1 MTTDDVSA
9 VVDADLM
16 PVLVEAVARHDT
28 PFYVLDLARVE
39 RRARSFGTGVGQ
51 ALPHVACA
59 YPFKANPMAAV
70 TARAVGVYGRA
81 EVATVEE
88 LQLATSCTIPA
99 PTVFVGGIAKTTD
112 TLVRAAAVGATIKID
127 SEAELERLRRVWSR
141 VDDDGEWTVLLRIAL
156 PEGDGWSRFGLLP
169 DDAVRVATSGEP
181 WTRRLRGV
189 HFHAGTALP
198 DPAPFVDATRRC
210 SPVLQAI
217 GELDGIVRPCL
228 DIGGGYPNVPD
239 GDVEGTA
246 ARYVGA
252 VAEALAG
259 AGWEPEAVEVVCE
272 PGRITVERA
281 GLLVASVIEGAPRSA
296 GCAVVVNAG
305 STLAGGS
312 WAPVRAGRAVVFGDD
327 PVRAATCDVYGNLC
341 HEGDLVAEAA
351 IVARAGGP
359 PGTAVIGDVGA
370 YRLSA
375 AAPWMQQL
383 PVVYEV
389 RDGALAELRPALPL
403 ENFT

>member
-1 MTTDDVSA
+1 
-9 VVDADLM
+9 
-16 PVLVEAVARHDT
+16 
-28 PFYVLDLARVE
+28 
-39 RRARSFGTGVGQ
+39 
-51 ALPHVACA
+51 
-59 YPFKANPMAAV
+59 MAAV

-88 LQLATSCTIPA
+88 LQLATSS
-99 PTVFVGGIAKTTD
+99 PTASAVFVGGIAKTTD

-141 VDDDGEWTVLLRIAL
+141 IDFDGDWSVLLRIAL
-156 PEGDGWSRFGLLP
+156 PEGDGWSGSDCCP
-169 DDAVRVATSGEP
+169 TTPSASATSGEP

-198 DPAPFVDATRRC
+198 DPGPFVDATRRC
-210 SPVLQAI
+210 APVLHAI
-217 GELDGIVRPCL
+217 GGLEGVGRPRL

-281 GLLVASVIEGAPRSA
+281 GVARRLRRRAHAEECRVRGGRGRGQHPGRRVVGAGPRRS
-296 GCAVVVNAG
+296 GRRVRG
-305 STLAGGS
+305 
-312 WAPVRAGRAVVFGDD
+312 RAGEPGGDVRRLRQPLPRGRSRRRGRD
-327 PVRAATCDVYGNLC
+327 RRSRRAA
-341 HEGDLVAEAA
+341 
-351 IVARAGGP
+351 
-359 PGTAVIGDVGA
+359 
-370 YRLSA
+370 
-375 AAPWMQQL
+375 
-383 PVVYEV
+383 
-389 RDGALAELRPALPL
+389 
-403 ENFT
+403 